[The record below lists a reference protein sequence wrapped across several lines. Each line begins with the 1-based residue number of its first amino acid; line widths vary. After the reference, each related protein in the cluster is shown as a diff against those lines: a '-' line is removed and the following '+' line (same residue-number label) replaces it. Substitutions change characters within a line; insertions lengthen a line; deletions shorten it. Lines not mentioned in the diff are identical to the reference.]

1 MNERP
6 ESKIVGDLG
15 WEGSLK
21 VVD

>member
-6 ESKIVGDLG
+6 ESKLVGDLG
-15 WEGSLK
+15 WEGSLE